1 MNAKLKII
9 TGVVIVAL
17 ALGAAYFWSMNRAGP
32 KEQAYEEMAPLAK
45 AMKSFRSLNGR
56 YPFAG
61 MDLIVKDYK
70 GSPFVKGEQLQD
82 PWGTPYRFS
91 LFANGDCE
99 LRSAG
104 QDKKFDNVDDP
115 YLLLTSRPEKVF
127 LEGRSEINVNL

>member
-1 MNAKLKII
+1 MNAKLKISA
-9 TGVVIVAL
+9 GVVIVAL
-17 ALGAAYFWSMNRAGP
+17 VLGITYFRTMNRAGP
-32 KEQAYEEMAPLAK
+32 KEEAYQEMAPLAK
-45 AMKSFRSLNGR
+45 AMKAFRALNGR

-70 GSPFVKGEQLQD
+70 GSPFIQGEQLQD
-82 PWGTPYRFS
+82 PWGTAYRFS

-115 YLLLTSRPEKVF
+115 YLLLTARPEKVF